1 MNLLEL
7 IRQNE
12 IICVN
17 LNVIIFS
24 NSIHY
29 NFYNFDCSHKIA
41 FKSSHEN
48 DKENEM
54 NEIFKKCIIDQ
65 ITIDAPSW
73 NYNPKNCNKNKSLLY
88 MLDYWNHSLEKHKH
102 YDLLLYLFDYINNS
116 QDIINVKLPFI
127 NSMKIIEKINNKKI
141 IFDFKCN
148 CEYFYHND
156 HENININ
163 IKSMIIKKIDK
174 YRHVTLDY
182 SVNLIKFI
190 TKKSDYLQ
198 TLYIENF
205 NIEDYYESIYDLPN
219 LKSLTIHNNIY
230 GYDIAI
236 TSKMLLLLSHK
247 LDFLKIKGGI
257 SIVEFKNLSISR
269 ANKFHEYE
277 KIFTDINDYNLGR
290 LHLYEHYIYKNVDI
304 LNHIKDYQKYLKLI
318 IDFTENWHSQGIY
331 NFFAMCCSDI
341 MQNNENLVII
351 LKINND
357 HIHMNNKLNKLT
369 SISKNRNITLYELI
383 SNNFIY

>member
-12 IICVN
+12 IIFVN

-269 ANKFHEYE
+269 ENKFHDYE
-277 KIFTDINDYNLGR
+277 KIFTDIN
-290 LHLYEHYIYKNVDI
+290 EI
-304 LNHIKDYQKYLKLI
+304 
-318 IDFTENWHSQGIY
+318 
-331 NFFAMCCSDI
+331 
-341 MQNNENLVII
+341 
-351 LKINND
+351 
-357 HIHMNNKLNKLT
+357 
-369 SISKNRNITLYELI
+369 
-383 SNNFIY
+383 